1 LNIKRKFGLAV
12 VAYAALGVLAWQTLS
27 NEPIHAFGL
36 DVSLRGATLAIVGV
50 FALRTLLYF
59 WRVRI
64 EEARESS
71 SEASE

>member
-1 LNIKRKFGLAV
+1 MNNKKKFVLAAA
-12 VAYAALGVLAWQTLS
+12 AYAALGLLIWQTLS
-27 NEPIHAFGL
+27 NEPIRAFGL
-36 DVSLRGATLAIVGV
+36 DFSLRSATLMIVGV

-64 EEARESS
+64 EETTGSS